1 MDLRLSLAVSLWLLL
16 LAVALFPILKK
27 GDFTSRLWKNT
38 VTTFLVLLA
47 VALPVWRVRSLLYN
61 GEINVDESQILA
73 QALKYLSDPMP
84 WRSVVGGSSGPLNTW
99 VLLWAPLLGLKLGY
113 LAARITGLFCTFA
126 LLSGTIFSLSEIAGT
141 RLALLAAM
149 PATTLLLSTLNLD
162 FLHFSSEQFPSA
174 LCAWIV
180 YLIARQRK
188 RTSRTRAYLLG
199 FLTGALPF
207 TKLQVAPAGV
217 LLFIFGII
225 IIWATK
231 DTTLSKNRNTLA
243 QILGGLTVPILILA
257 PVAAAGVWPDFM
269 EFYIQSGLRYSNSG
283 HRISAVDFLFK
294 GVPDFSAF
302 IMVLIAASVGA
313 LFLQLARRPSRFFSP
328 TNLSLGAGVLSLF
341 GVMLYGI
348 LRAGFGFPHY
358 LMLLIGPSTLVFG
371 WLASN
376 LFNEQSLLNTVPS
389 EIQASLGEFV
399 LTAPSKKAKQAP
411 PATHTNS
418 SASFDPHSE
427 ASRDKRLGFGI
438 AFVAVFLCLF
448 QARSTFAIY
457 SQNKHFLASW
467 GQETNPIA
475 DALKQIAKPGDSLC
489 IWGWYAKLHVFT
501 QLRPATRF
509 AAGNL
514 EVDPPLEINPTL
526 RAFLSDVQTSKP
538 AFFVDA
544 SDEFTFPGSS
554 PGSQP
559 RYHTFPEFSR
569 WIQSEYTLVGSTQTH
584 PSRRPVLIYKR
595 R

>member
-1 MDLRLSLAVSLWLLL
+1 MDLRLSSAVLLWLLL
-16 LAVALFPILKK
+16 LAVAFFPIFKK
-27 GDFTSRLWKNT
+27 GEFTNVWWRRT

-47 VALPVWRVRSLLYN
+47 VALPVWRIRSLLYN

-99 VLLWAPLLGLKLGY
+99 VLLWAPLLGIKLGY
-113 LAARITGLFCTFA
+113 LAARITGLICTFA
-126 LLSGTIFSLSEIAGT
+126 LLSGTIFGLSEIAG
-141 RLALLAAM
+141 RRIALVAAM

-180 YLIARQRK
+180 YLIVRQREEL
-188 RTSRTRAYLLG
+188 SQTRAYLIG

-207 TKLQVAPAGV
+207 TKIQVAPAGV
-217 LLFIFGII
+217 LLFVFALIVLSLETGTTVAKYRNIFV
-225 IIWATK
+225 
-231 DTTLSKNRNTLA
+231 
-243 QILGGLTVPILILA
+243 QILGGLTVPALILV
-257 PVAAAGVWPDFM
+257 PTAAAGVWRDFM

-283 HRISAVDFLFK
+283 HRISALDFLFK
-294 GVPDFSAF
+294 GVPDFSTF
-302 IMVLIAASVGA
+302 LTVLIVASAGA
-313 LFLQLARRPSRFFSP
+313 LLLQLVRRPHRFFSP
-328 TNLSLGAGVLSLF
+328 ANLLQGAGLLSLF

-376 LFNEQSLLNTVPS
+376 LFTEQSLLNTVPS
-389 EIQASLGEFV
+389 EVQTSLGEFV
-399 LTAPSKKAKQAP
+399 LTATPKKAKKAP
-411 PATHTNS
+411 PATHTTS
-418 SASFDPHSE
+418 PPSFAPSSE
-427 ASRDKRLGFGI
+427 ALQNKRLGLGV
-438 AFVAVFLCLF
+438 AFVTVFLCLF
-448 QARSTFAIY
+448 QARSTFVIY
-457 SQNKHFLASW
+457 SRNQQFLASW
-467 GQETNPIA
+467 GQETNSIA
-475 DALKQIAKPGDSLC
+475 DAIKQMAKPGDSLC

-509 AAGNL
+509 AAVNL
-514 EVDPPLEINPTL
+514 EADPAPEVNPTL

-569 WIQSEYTLVGSTQTH
+569 WIQSEYTLIGSTQTH

>member
-1 MDLRLSLAVSLWLLL
+1 MDLRLSFAVLLWLLL
-16 LAVALFPILKK
+16 LAVAFFPAVRK
-27 GDFTSRLWKNT
+27 GEFTAAWWRKT
-38 VTTFLVLLA
+38 VITFLVLLA
-47 VALPVWRVRSLLYN
+47 VALPVWRIRSLLYN
-61 GEINVDESQILA
+61 GEINVDESMILA
-73 QALKYLSDPMP
+73 QALKYISDPMP

-113 LAARITGLFCTFA
+113 LAARITGLLCTFA
-126 LLSGTIFSLSEIAGT
+126 LLSGTIFSLSEIAGR
-141 RLALLAAM
+141 RLALVAAM

-180 YLIARQRK
+180 YLMARQRK
-188 RTSRTRAYLLG
+188 KITQTRAYWIG

-217 LLFIFGII
+217 LLFVFGII
-225 IIWATK
+225 ILWISS
-231 DTTLSKNRNTLA
+231 DTTLAKCRIMLA
-243 QILGGLTVPILILA
+243 QTAGGITVPALILL
-257 PVAAAGVWPDFM
+257 PVTAAGVWSDFM

-283 HRISAVDFLFK
+283 QRISALDFLFK
-294 GVPDFSAF
+294 SVPDFSAF
-302 IMVLIAASVGA
+302 FTVLIAASVGA
-313 LFLQLARRPSRFFSP
+313 LLLQSVRRPTRFFSP
-328 TNLSLGAGVLSLF
+328 ANLLQGAGLLSLF

-358 LMLLIGPSTLVFG
+358 LMLLIGPSTLAAG

-376 LFNEQSLLNTVPS
+376 FFNEQSLCNTPPL
-389 EIQASLGEFV
+389 ETQPSLGASISTTPTPKAEKVAHTPKTTSSPSF
-399 LTAPSKKAKQAP
+399 AP
-411 PATHTNS
+411 HT
-418 SASFDPHSE
+418 E
-427 ASRDKRLGFGI
+427 ASQNKRLGLGI
-438 AFVAVFLCLF
+438 VFVSVFLCLF

-457 SQNKHFLASW
+457 SQNQQFLTSW
-467 GQETNPIA
+467 GQEANPIA

-514 EVDPPLEINPTL
+514 EVDLPPEINPTL

-569 WIQSEYTLVGSTQTH
+569 WIQSEYTLIGSTQTH

>member
-1 MDLRLSLAVSLWLLL
+1 MDLRLCFAVLLWLSL
-16 LAVALFPILKK
+16 LAVAFFPIFNKRE
-27 GDFTSRLWKNT
+27 FTTAWWKRT

-47 VALPVWRVRSLLYN
+47 VALPVWRIRSLLYN

-113 LAARITGLFCTFA
+113 LAARITGLLCTFA
-126 LLSGTIFSLSEIAGT
+126 LLSGTIFSLSEIAGR
-141 RLALLAAM
+141 RLALVAAM

-162 FLHFSSEQFPSA
+162 FLHFSSEQFPAA

-188 RTSRTRAYLLG
+188 KTTQTRAYWIG

-217 LLFIFGII
+217 LLFVFGII
-225 IIWATK
+225 TLWIAS
-231 DTTLSKNRNTLA
+231 DTTLAKYRIIFA
-243 QILGGLTVPILILA
+243 QTAGGITVPALILL
-257 PVAAAGVWPDFM
+257 PVTAAGVWPDFM

-283 HRISAVDFLFK
+283 QRISALDFLFK
-294 GVPDFSAF
+294 GVPDFSTFFTA
-302 IMVLIAASVGA
+302 LIVASVGG
-313 LFLQLARRPSRFFSP
+313 LLLQFVRRPTRFFSP
-328 TNLSLGAGVLSLF
+328 SNLLQGAGLLSLF

-358 LMLLIGPSTLVFG
+358 LMLLIGPSTLAAG
-371 WLASN
+371 WLASD
-376 LFNEQSLLNTVPS
+376 LFHEQSLPDTLPPETQP
-389 EIQASLGEFV
+389 SLGASV
-399 LTAPSKKAKQAP
+399 LTTPTPKAKKAAHTPKITSPPSFAP
-411 PATHTNS
+411 HT
-418 SASFDPHSE
+418 E
-427 ASRDKRLGFGI
+427 ASQNKRLGLGI
-438 AFVAVFLCLF
+438 VFLSVFLCLF
-448 QARSTFAIY
+448 QARSAFAIY
-457 SQNKHFLASW
+457 SQNKQFLASW

-475 DALKQIAKPGDSLC
+475 DALKQMARPGDSLC
-489 IWGWYAKLHVFT
+489 IWGWYPKLHVFT

-509 AAGNL
+509 AVANL
-514 EVDPPLEINPTL
+514 DADPTPETNRTL
-526 RAFLSDVQTSKP
+526 RAFLSDVQKAKP

-544 SDEFTFPGSS
+544 SDEFVFPGASL
-554 PGSQP
+554 GSQP

-569 WIQSEYTLVGSTQTH
+569 WIQSEYTLIGSTQTH
-584 PSRRPVLIYKR
+584 PSTRPVLIYKR

>member
-1 MDLRLSLAVSLWLLL
+1 MDLRLSLAVSFWLLL
-16 LAVALFPILKK
+16 LAVAFFPILSR
-27 GDFTSRLWKNT
+27 GDFTVTLWKRT
-38 VTTFLVLLA
+38 VSIFLVLLS
-47 VALPVWRVRSLLYN
+47 VALPVWRLRSLMYN
-61 GEINVDESQILA
+61 GEINVDESMILA
-73 QALKYLSDPMP
+73 QAMKYLSDPMP

-113 LAARITGLFCTFA
+113 LAARITGILCIFA
-126 LLSGTIFSLSEIAGT
+126 LLFGTILGLSEIAGR
-141 RLALLAAM
+141 RLALVAAM

-217 LLFIFGII
+217 LLFVFGII

-243 QILGGLTVPILILA
+243 QILGGLTVPALILL
-257 PVAAAGVWPDFM
+257 PVTAAGVWPDFM

-283 HRISAVDFLFK
+283 QRISALDFLFK
-294 GVPDFSAF
+294 SVPDFSAF
-302 IMVLIAASVGA
+302 FTVLIAASVGA
-313 LFLQLARRPSRFFSP
+313 LLLQSVRRPTRFFSP
-328 TNLSLGAGVLSLF
+328 SNLLQGAGLLSLF

-358 LMLLIGPSTLVFG
+358 LMLLIGPSTLAAG
-371 WLASN
+371 WLASD
-376 LFNEQSLLNTVPS
+376 LFNDQSLPS
-389 EIQASLGEFV
+389 TLPLETQPSLGASV
-399 LTAPSKKAKQAP
+399 LTTPTPKAKKAAHTPKITSPPSFAP
-411 PATHTNS
+411 HT
-418 SASFDPHSE
+418 E
-427 ASRDKRLGFGI
+427 ASQNKRLGLGI
-438 AFVAVFLCLF
+438 VFLSVFLCLF
-448 QARSTFAIY
+448 QARSAFAIY
-457 SQNKHFLASW
+457 SQNKQFLGSW

-475 DALKQIAKPGDSLC
+475 DALKQMAKPGDSLC

-514 EVDPPLEINPTL
+514 EVDLNPEANPTL

-544 SDEFTFPGSS
+544 SDEFVFPGSS

-569 WIQSEYTLVGSTQTH
+569 WIQSEYTLIGSTQTH